1 MGYSLLTSSSRFKLK
16 GCLSDIDHMPGLLCW
31 DVRFKRMDGLVT
43 EHAAG
48 TRRGS
53 ERDVRRVVRAVEA
66 GEERGVAAHRQ
77 PGAYTRSTFRLNVR
91 TICWIRWVHYF
102 PPAY

>member
-1 MGYSLLTSSSRFKLK
+1 
-16 GCLSDIDHMPGLLCW
+16 
-31 DVRFKRMDGLVT
+31 
-43 EHAAG
+43 
-48 TRRGS
+48 
-53 ERDVRRVVRAVEA
+53 VRRVVRAVEA